1 MRPASEW
8 FTDEQRAAIAQ
19 AVRSAE
25 ASTSAEIVPV
35 VATGSGRY
43 DRAEDSAGVL
53 LGLLL
58 LAVTWSLFQGVEV
71 QAGSW
76 DIPSTRFELPA
87 MIGAFLAGFQIGA
100 AAAAR
105 WGALGRIFT
114 PRGMMEQ
121 EVAARARAVFF
132 DERVHHTAQG
142 SGLLLYLSLHERT
155 ACVLGDEAV
164 LERVGQPALDEVCA
178 ALVAGMRERDPAAA
192 LRDAIRLAGAHLAR
206 VLPRDAADGN
216 EIGDALILLDS

>member
-1 MRPASEW
+1 MRPASAW
-8 FTDEQRAAIAQ
+8 FTEEQRGAIAR
-19 AVRSAE
+19 AVRDAE

-35 VATGSGRY
+35 VATSSGRY
-43 DRAEDSAGVL
+43 DRAEDGAGVL

-58 LAVTWSLFQGVEV
+58 LAGTWCLYQRVDV

-76 DIPSTRFELPA
+76 EAPATRFELPA
-87 MIGAFLAGFQIGA
+87 MIAAFVAGFLLGA

-132 DERVHHTAQG
+132 DERVHHTAGG

-164 LERVGQPALDEVCA
+164 LERLGQPAIAEICA
-178 ALVAGMRERDPAAA
+178 RLVAEMRGGDPTLA
-192 LRDAIRLAGAHLAR
+192 LTGAIGVAGERLAQ
-206 VLPRDAADGN
+206 VLPREAADAN
-216 EIGDALILLDS
+216 EIADALVTLD